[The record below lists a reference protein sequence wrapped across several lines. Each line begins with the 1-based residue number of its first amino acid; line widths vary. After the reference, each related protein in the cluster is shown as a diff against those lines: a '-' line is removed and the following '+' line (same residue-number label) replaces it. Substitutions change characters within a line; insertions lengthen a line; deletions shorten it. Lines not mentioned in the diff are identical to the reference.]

1 LRIASFS
8 RPFPGE
14 RVCGDAVAVAVDSQA
29 TTLAVIDGLGHGEEA
44 HRAAQVAKRVI
55 ESNASL
61 SPALLLQRCHD
72 ALRDTR
78 GAAMGVA
85 RLAQSGSGRFAG
97 VGNIA
102 VSSRGQ
108 NPVHA
113 ISFGG
118 IVGHKMRKVVEC
130 SFLLG
135 PGDVLCLFSDG
146 LSSRLSLE
154 EVDTARLEE
163 SAKKL
168 VARFGRDHDD
178 ATAALAMLD

>member
-1 LRIASFS
+1 MRLAHFS

-14 RVCGDAVAVAVDSQA
+14 RVCGDAVAVAVDAQA

-44 HRAAQVAKRVI
+44 HRAAQVAKAVI
-55 ESNASL
+55 ESNAAL
-61 SPALLLQRCHD
+61 SPGLLLQRCHD
-72 ALRDTR
+72 ALHDTR
-78 GAAMGVA
+78 GAAMAVA

-102 VSSRGQ
+102 IASRGS
-108 NPVHA
+108 PVHA

-130 SFLLG
+130 SFQLV

-146 LSSRLSLE
+146 LSSRLTLE
-154 EVDTARLEE
+154 EVDANRLEE
-163 SAKKL
+163 SARKL

-178 ATAALAMLD
+178 ATAALTMLD